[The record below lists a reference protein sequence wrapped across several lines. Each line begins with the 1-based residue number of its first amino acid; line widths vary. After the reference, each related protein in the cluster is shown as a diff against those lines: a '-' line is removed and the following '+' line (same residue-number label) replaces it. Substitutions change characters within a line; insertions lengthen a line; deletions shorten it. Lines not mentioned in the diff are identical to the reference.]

1 MFAFTALLVL
11 PMSRIK
17 LANSPTIR
25 RMPTY
30 LHKLLRMRLEGKEVV
45 STTELADYMNI
56 ELIVVR
62 KDIML
67 TGVSG
72 RRRVG
77 YDINDLINHIMS
89 FLGWEQTIRATLIGA
104 GALGAALLGYD
115 DFSRYGLLIESV
127 FDCDSS
133 KIGQEIRGHE
143 IYDIATIRT
152 RLKLAR
158 PDIAIICVPNLS
170 AQLVADQVISLG
182 VHYIWNFAN
191 VCLQVP
197 ENVIVQREVIAGGL
211 AMLSVKMKYDRN
223 QLADARALEAES

>member
-1 MFAFTALLVL
+1 M
-11 PMSRIK
+11 
-17 LANSPTIR
+17 
-25 RMPTY
+25 
-30 LHKLLRMRLEGKEVV
+30 HKLLRMRLEGLEVV
-45 STTELADYMNI
+45 STTDLAEYMNT

-67 TGVSG
+67 TGATG

-77 YDINDLINHIMS
+77 YNINDLINHIMI

-127 FDCDSS
+127 FDCDST

-143 IYDIATIRT
+143 IYDIATIHT
-152 RLKLAR
+152 RLKVAL
-158 PDIAIICVPNLS
+158 PDIAIICVTNLS

-182 VHYIWNFAN
+182 IKYIWNFAN

-197 ENVIVQREVIAGGL
+197 EDVVVQREVIAGGL
-211 AMLSVKMKYDRN
+211 ATLSVKMKSDRE
-223 QLADARALEAES
+223 QSAKGPEFEGES